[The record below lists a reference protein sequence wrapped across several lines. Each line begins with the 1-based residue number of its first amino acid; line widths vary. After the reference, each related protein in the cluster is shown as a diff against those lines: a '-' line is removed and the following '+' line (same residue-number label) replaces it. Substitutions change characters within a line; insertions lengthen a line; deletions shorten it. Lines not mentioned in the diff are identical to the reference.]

1 MSHYLTS
8 TSTVILEKYEGNLDN
23 LRKAADHKPEK
34 ELELIREFKVSS
46 LQLAALLGAD
56 TAGCAAHVACSCC

>member
-8 TSTVILEKYEGNLDN
+8 TSKVILEKYEGNLDN

-46 LQLAALLGAD
+46 LLPLARHGAD
-56 TAGCAAHVACSCC
+56 TAHCAAHVACSC